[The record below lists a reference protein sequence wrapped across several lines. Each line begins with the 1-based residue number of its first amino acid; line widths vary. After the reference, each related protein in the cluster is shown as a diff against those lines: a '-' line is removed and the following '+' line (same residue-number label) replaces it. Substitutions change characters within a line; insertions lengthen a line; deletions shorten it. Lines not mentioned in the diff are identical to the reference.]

1 MRFEQRKRI
10 VKSFVTSHFS
20 YCPFVWMFHSQ
31 RLNNH
36 IKHSHE
42 TALRITYQDYS
53 SSFAE
58 LIRKD
63 SSLAIHQRNLK
74 LLVTEMFKVKI
85 EYVLPT
91 S

>member
-1 MRFEQRKRI
+1 
-10 VKSFVTSHFS
+10 
-20 YCPFVWMFHSQ
+20 MFYSQ

-36 IKHSHE
+36 IKYIHE
-42 TALRITYQDYS
+42 TALRITYQDCS

-58 LIRKD
+58 LLRKN
-63 SSLAIHQRNLK
+63 SSLTIHQRNLK